1 MESSLRDI
9 IKMVKDMEMEFY
21 RQNIS
26 NLKENSNMTCP
37 YYLLEVWHIL
47 MRVENSLQNNL
58 KEF

>member
-9 IKMVKDMEMEFY
+9 IKMVKDMAMEFY

-37 YYLLEVWHIL
+37 YYLLGAWLIL